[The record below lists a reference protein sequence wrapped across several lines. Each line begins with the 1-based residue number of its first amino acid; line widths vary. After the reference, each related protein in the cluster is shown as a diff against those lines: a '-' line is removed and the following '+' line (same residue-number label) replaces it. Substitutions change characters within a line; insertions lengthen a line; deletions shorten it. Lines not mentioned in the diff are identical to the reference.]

1 MNKTVEQALDEL
13 INYYKNCDIN
23 DIEYLKKLIVRN
35 LGDVKRRYLKYVKP
49 KLMELESKGK

>member
-35 LGDVKRRYLKYVKP
+35 LGDVKRRYLKYIKP

>member
-49 KLMELESKGK
+49 KLMELESKGE